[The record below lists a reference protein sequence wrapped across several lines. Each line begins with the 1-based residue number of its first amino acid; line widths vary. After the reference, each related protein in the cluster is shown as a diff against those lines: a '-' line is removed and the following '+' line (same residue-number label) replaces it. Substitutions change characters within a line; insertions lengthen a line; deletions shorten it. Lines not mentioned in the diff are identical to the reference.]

1 MCVCQADK
9 AAHPAA
15 SVSAR
20 QHALPVPKHS
30 AVLGSI
36 LTSD

>member
-15 SVSAR
+15 SVSAWQR
-20 QHALPVPKHS
+20 ALPVPEHS
-30 AVLGSI
+30 ALLGSV